1 MAKLKQQ
8 YVNEGFFG
16 IGIVNNVT
24 ELNIGTLWRSAF
36 IMGASFIFTVDKK
49 YKPQSSDV
57 TKAWT
62 KIPLY
67 HYKSIEELKEN
78 LPFSTQL
85 IGVELID
92 NAIPLDQFTHPLQA
106 AYLLGNE
113 QIGLSQ
119 KVLDECHSVIK
130 LPGNFSLNVA
140 VTGSI
145 IVYDRAIKM
154 PRELPR

>member
-1 MAKLKQQ
+1 MAKLKQT
-8 YVNEGFFG
+8 YENEGFFG

-49 YKPQSSDV
+49 YKSQSSDV
-57 TKAWT
+57 TKSWT
-62 KIPLY
+62 KIPLF
-67 HYKSIEELKEN
+67 HYKDISELKEN
-78 LPFSTQL
+78 LPFATKL
-85 IGVELID
+85 IGVELVD
-92 NAIPLDQFTHPLQA
+92 RAIPLAEFEHPARA

-113 QIGLSQ
+113 QIGLSD
-119 KVLDECHSVIK
+119 KVLDACEDIIK

-145 IVYDRAIKM
+145 ILYDRTTKIS
-154 PRELPR
+154 RELPR

>member
-1 MAKLKQQ
+1 MAKLKQT

-16 IGIVNNVT
+16 IGVINNVT
-24 ELNIGTLWRSAF
+24 ELNIGTLWRSAY
-36 IMGASFIFTVDKK
+36 ILGASFIFTVDKK
-49 YKPQSSDV
+49 YKPQCSDV

-62 KIPLY
+62 KIPLF
-67 HYKSIEELKEN
+67 HYNDMEELKEN

-85 IGVELID
+85 IGVELVD
-92 NAIPLDQFTHPLQA
+92 DAIPLIDFEHPQRA

-119 KVLDECHSVIK
+119 RVLDQCQSVIK

-145 IVYDRAIKM
+145 ILYDRTTKIS
-154 PRELPR
+154 RDLPS

>member
-1 MAKLKQQ
+1 MAKLKQN

-16 IGIVNNVT
+16 IGILNNVT

-67 HYKSIEELKEN
+67 HYKDIEELKNN

-85 IGVELID
+85 IGVELVD
-92 NAIPLDQFTHPLQA
+92 EAIALEDFKHPLQA

-119 KVLDECHSVIK
+119 KVLDQCHAVIK
-130 LPGNFSLNVA
+130 IPGNFSLNVA

-145 IVYDRAIKM
+145 IVYDRAVKM
-154 PRELPR
+154 PRELPC